1 MAVAP
6 LVTHR
11 FALEAVP
18 EALALQ
24 ARYDDGVIKAVV
36 HPTA

>member
-1 MAVAP
+1 MALAP

-11 FALEAVP
+11 FAP